1 MGIKQYATGVWNGI
15 KKGPTQHTD
24 GYFAA
29 AGTTIG
35 SAVLGGIFG
44 GAEGAMMASAATA
57 SASSAMAGINAM
69 YNLSWRKG
77 TKDLARVAG
86 EASTVGESIAQMRAT
101 LIESTVG
108 GLPARTFSLGTK
120 PLGKVDQMQK
130 ISARVGLHTGAF
142 LNDTVAALKSDVIK
156 PTISS
161 AKKMAH
167 GDFGIGHRGVIGS
180 TLAATGATA
189 ATSFGMLYSASG
201 GNAALAAIS
210 SSAFAAGSFLAPHIN
225 KALDEKSAIKQ
236 AITRY
241 GPKKLLME
249 GGVEGVKAAGSY
261 VAKGNAGAITR
272 LQKIKDSFSA
282 N

>member
-35 SAVLGGIFG
+35 SAVLGGVFG

-86 EASTVGESIAQMRAT
+86 EASTLLESAVGE
-101 LIESTVG
+101 
-108 GLPARTFSLGTK
+108 LPARTFSLGTE

-142 LNDTVAALKSDVIK
+142 LNDTISALKSDVIK

-225 KALDEKSAIKQ
+225 RALDEKSAIKQ

-261 VAKGNAGAITR
+261 VAKGNASAITR
-272 LQKIKDSFSA
+272 LQKIKNSFEL
-282 N
+282 